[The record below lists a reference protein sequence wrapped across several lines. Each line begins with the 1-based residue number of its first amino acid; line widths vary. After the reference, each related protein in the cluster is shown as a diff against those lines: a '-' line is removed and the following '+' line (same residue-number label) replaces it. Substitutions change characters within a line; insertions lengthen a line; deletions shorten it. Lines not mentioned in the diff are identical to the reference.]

1 MEMIYIII
9 IALVLLYLLSSKE
22 GYETTLYMPVNIGYE
37 GGVPSYSSIS
47 NTGKI
52 DWLNVSDLDY
62 GKLVSKLQGKS
73 ESVRI
78 RNLV

>member
-1 MEMIYIII
+1 MEIIYVII

-47 NTGKI
+47 NKV

-62 GKLVSKLQGKS
+62 GKIVSKLQGKS
-73 ESVRI
+73 DAVRI
-78 RNLV
+78 RNLG